1 MSELHWSDRPLH
13 WDLPFICQSTSSSGG
28 ASKQLNRHAAVTGTT
43 LGLLSTMCTVC
54 SVVIA
59 DRALRAV
66 FSTLSV
72 CYPTPMSIM
81 QIFYRPTPII
91 GRFLVHPYLVYV
103 CKPWTEL
110 LCSSQNDVFSRFFSL
125 HCQNVKDKAKVNVG
139 RDRNF
144 VAALNLENCNDTST
158 AGRWVNV
165 DDTHDCAAMSCN
177 CNIDKRCSSWERS
190 FTVIGDHIV

>member
-1 MSELHWSDRPLH
+1 MLQTSTVFDWSTLLAVRQTDRATDGRTGDSRAHAYKPLLSRAKNVSELHWSDRPLH

-28 ASKQLNRHAAVTGTT
+28 ASKQLNRNAAVTGTT

-91 GRFLVHPYLVYV
+91 GRFLVHP
-103 CKPWTEL
+103 
-110 LCSSQNDVFSRFFSL
+110 
-125 HCQNVKDKAKVNVG
+125 
-139 RDRNF
+139 
-144 VAALNLENCNDTST
+144 
-158 AGRWVNV
+158 
-165 DDTHDCAAMSCN
+165 
-177 CNIDKRCSSWERS
+177 
-190 FTVIGDHIV
+190 